1 MTTEPTPTSPV
12 FQSERGESRVQ
23 SPAQSTKGITMDT
36 QTVTIGTVETLSSGR
51 TQDDRRTVEFF
62 GEEVGHLTTYGYDS
76 KRGALTDTR
85 GTTETLYRTED
96 GRLVVHVKDWS
107 QWQGEPNIESLHQI
121 TEADFEPGARYEA
134 LGAACGFGRPLTLD
148 EALTLREESPA

>member
-1 MTTEPTPTSPV
+1 
-12 FQSERGESRVQ
+12 
-23 SPAQSTKGITMDT
+23 MDT
-36 QTVTIGTVETLSSGR
+36 QTVTIGTVETTSSGR
-51 TQDDRRTVEFF
+51 TQDDRRAVEFI

-107 QWQGEPNIESLHQI
+107 QWQGEPTTESLRAV
-121 TEADFEPGARYEA
+121 TEADLSIGGKFEA
-134 LGAACGFGRPLTLD
+134 LGADCGFGRPLTLD
-148 EALTLREESPA
+148 EAIASIEG